1 MINFTPTYLEHDVA
15 ARFERDIN
23 QMYLRVRFKHG
34 GDYDHKYWFERF
46 LEYYNFW
53 NFLCITNELQSGIW
67 IESFRQCFY
76 ASKQELMRPGVPPV
90 HVPEYREQL
99 LELILAKLVKI
110 FSVPAFLEELKA
122 TEEKHG
128 KLVERYSNAYDEATK
143 HYFDLNKINLFLG
156 YLPDY
161 ANYVSIL
168 DMAKHIRSFEKFLN
182 QFRYFPVDYL
192 FQYQRVVRLPEKN
205 EYGLL
210 LSLTLNAN
218 IYQDRVPIVM
228 MLIQLWY
235 FATESMGM
243 GIELDTEMTAQNH
256 PVGFMFGEFDD
267 VSDFDL
273 LLRQDLTSTA
283 ETSTNVR
290 VWPIGFKHFI
300 GRVPHRRG

>member
-1 MINFTPTYLEHDVA
+1 MIKFTPTYLEHDVA

-23 QMYLRVRFKHG
+23 QMYLRVRFKQG
-34 GDYDHKYWFERF
+34 GDYDHKYWFDRF
-46 LEYYNFW
+46 LEYFNLW
-53 NFLCITNELQSGIW
+53 HFLCITNELQSGIW

-76 ASKQELMRPGVPPV
+76 ASKHELMRPDAPPV
-90 HVPEYREQL
+90 HVPEYTEQL

-122 TEEKHG
+122 REEKHG
-128 KLVERYSNAYDEATK
+128 KLVEQYSNAYAEATK
-143 HYFDLNKINLFLG
+143 HYYNTNKINLFFG

-168 DMAKHIRSFEKFLN
+168 DMAKHIKSFEKFMN

-192 FQYQRVVRLPEKN
+192 YQYQRVVRLPEKY

-218 IYQDRVPIVM
+218 IYPSKAPIIM

-243 GIELDTEMTAQNH
+243 GIDLDIAMTAQTH
-256 PVGFMFGEFDD
+256 PVGLMFGEFDD
-267 VSDFDL
+267 KSDFDL
-273 LLRQDLTSTA
+273 LLRHDLTSTA
-283 ETSTNVR
+283 ETSTHVR
-290 VWPIGFKHFI
+290 VWPATFKHFI
-300 GRVPHRRG
+300 GRVPRRRG

>member
-34 GDYDHKYWFERF
+34 GDYDHKYWFDRF
-46 LEYYNFW
+46 LEYFKLW
-53 NFLCITNELQSGIW
+53 HFLCITNELQSGIW

-76 ASKQELMRPGVPPV
+76 ASKHELMRPDAPPV
-90 HVPEYREQL
+90 HVPEYTEQL

-110 FSVPAFLEELKA
+110 FSVPEFFEELKA
-122 TEEKHG
+122 REENHV
-128 KLVERYSNAYDEATK
+128 KLVEQYSNAYDEATK
-143 HYFDLNKINLFLG
+143 HYLNTDKINLYLG

-168 DMAKHIRSFEKFLN
+168 DMAKHIKSFEKLLN

-192 FQYQRVVRLPEKN
+192 YQYQRVVRLPEKN

-210 LSLTLNAN
+210 LSLTVNAS
-218 IYQDRVPIVM
+218 IYQSKAPIIM

-243 GIELDTEMTAQNH
+243 GVDLDVEMAAQTH
-256 PVGFMFGEFDD
+256 PVGLMFGEFDD
-267 VSDFDL
+267 TSDFDL
-273 LLRQDLTSTA
+273 LLRHDLTSTA
-283 ETSTNVR
+283 ETSTHVR
-290 VWPIGFKHFI
+290 VWPATFKHFI
-300 GRVPHRRG
+300 GRVPRRRG

>member
-34 GDYDHKYWFERF
+34 GDYDHKYWFDRF
-46 LEYYNFW
+46 LEYFNLW
-53 NFLCITNELQSGIW
+53 HFLCITNELQSGIW

-76 ASKQELMRPGVPPV
+76 ASKHELMRPGAPPV
-90 HVPEYREQL
+90 HVPEYTEQL

-122 TEEKHG
+122 REEKHG
-128 KLVERYSNAYDEATK
+128 KLVEQYSNAYDEATK
-143 HYFDLNKINLFLG
+143 HYLNTDKINLYLG

-168 DMAKHIRSFEKFLN
+168 DMAKHIKSFEKLLN

-192 FQYQRVVRLPEKN
+192 YQYQRVVRLPEKS

-218 IYQDRVPIVM
+218 IYQSKAPIIM

-243 GIELDTEMTAQNH
+243 GVDLDVEMAAQTH
-256 PVGFMFGEFDD
+256 TVGLMFGEFDD
-267 VSDFDL
+267 TSDFDL
-273 LLRQDLTSTA
+273 LLRHDLTSTA
-283 ETSTNVR
+283 ETSTHVR
-290 VWPIGFKHFI
+290 VWPATFKHFI
-300 GRVPHRRG
+300 GRVPRRRG